1 MGNFLKSVYRPDL
14 LSVPD
19 GIPISVRSVGHYS
32 IKGAWQDRLGIK
44 KDFVQLFW
52 GIEGEGEFVIDEK
65 SYPLK
70 SGFVTYYFPLEEH
83 IIRTISD
90 RWIYRWVTF
99 DGPLAV
105 ELLKGFKYPREPFP
119 AGRCP
124 EDLFIKLDDGIR
136 EIDIN
141 TQRILGATL
150 YSILA
155 LAAGQKSEGSQNAS
169 ISTRF
174 IKFVQDNYENETINV
189 NAASDILRIHRST
202 LNRAFTAEMHMSPG
216 DYITNLRIQKA
227 LSLLRETEL
236 PISEI
241 GTAVG
246 IPDKCYFSKVIKK
259 ATGMGP
265 LAFRKQF

>member
-1 MGNFLKSVYRPDL
+1 MENYLKIVYRPEL

-19 GIPISVRSVGHYS
+19 GIPVSVRSVGHYIVKS
-32 IKGAWQDRLGIK
+32 GWQDRRGIK

-52 GIEGEGEFVIDEK
+52 GMEGEGEFVIAGK
-65 SYPLK
+65 PYILK
-70 SGFVTYYFPLEEH
+70 PGFVSYYFPLEEH
-83 IIRTISD
+83 IITAVSA
-90 RWIYRWVTF
+90 RWNYRWVTF

-105 ELLKGFKYPREPFP
+105 ELLKCFKYSREPFF

-169 ISTRF
+169 ISMRF
-174 IKFVQDNYENETINV
+174 IKFIQDNYENETINV
-189 NAASDILRIHRST
+189 NAAADILKIHRST
-202 LNRAFTAEMHMSPG
+202 LNRAFTTEMHMTPG

-241 GTAVG
+241 GSSVG